1 MSPLLKQ
8 AVLAIAGPL
17 ARGFSRLRI
26 RLALP
31 AAAPAAQRLLQ
42 VIDRVLADDFPAG
55 DRQWFARIE
64 ALRGELSASTR
75 PIALVDF
82 GAGGPNDRRSA
93 EEMRRGIRVD
103 STVGA
108 VCRLASK
115 PPFWARLLF
124 AVVREYEPQRGVE
137 LGTCLGLSAAYQGA
151 AMQLAGNGGTLRT
164 LEGADSLA
172 EKSRENLAALRLDNV
187 AVVAGR
193 FEQTLG
199 NVLQEAG
206 RIDYA
211 FVDGHH
217 DEQATIAYFR
227 QLLPYLAPGA
237 VLVFDDISWS
247 PGMARAWQVISAD
260 PRVRVAVDLRAVGV
274 CVLGDQ
280 AQPRATFRYYLP

>member
-1 MSPLLKQ
+1 MSPLLRK

-17 ARGFSRLRI
+17 ARGLARI
-26 RLALP
+26 RIRRALP
-31 AAAPAAQRLLQ
+31 AATPPAQRLLQ
-42 VIDRVLADDFPAG
+42 VIDRVLVDDFAAV
-55 DRQWFARIE
+55 DRQWFSRIE
-64 ALRGELSASTR
+64 TLRAELSTSTR

-93 EEMRRGIRVD
+93 EEMQRGVRVD

-124 AVVREYEPQRGVE
+124 AVVREYQPQRGVE

-151 AMQLAGNGGTLRT
+151 AMLLAGNGGKLHT

-172 EKSRENLAALRLDNV
+172 EQSRGNLASLQLGNV
-187 AVVAGR
+187 TVVAGR
-193 FEQTLG
+193 FEQTLAG
-199 NVLQEAG
+199 VLQDAG
-206 RIDYA
+206 RVDYA
-211 FVDGHH
+211 FIDGHH

-227 QLLPYLAPGA
+227 QLLPRLAPGA

-260 PRVRVAVDLRAVGV
+260 PQVRVAVDLRAVGI
-274 CVLGDQ
+274 CLLGEPTM
-280 AQPRATFRYYLP
+280 PRATFRYYLP

>member
-1 MSPLLKQ
+1 MSPLLKS
-8 AVLAIAGPL
+8 AVIAIAGPL
-17 ARGFSRLRI
+17 ARGLARLRI

-31 AAAPAAQRLLQ
+31 VATPPARRLLQ
-42 VIDRVLADDFPAG
+42 VIDRLLADDFQAA
-55 DRQWFARIE
+55 DRQWFAKIE
-64 ALRGELSASTR
+64 TLRARLSASTQ

-93 EEMRRGIRVD
+93 EEMQRGVRVD

-124 AVVREYEPQRGVE
+124 AVVREYQPRRGVE

-151 AMQLAGNGGTLRT
+151 AMQLAGNGGTLHT

-172 EKSRENLAALRLDNV
+172 EQSRRNLAALEIGSV

-193 FEQTLG
+193 FDQTLAG
-199 NVLQEAG
+199 VLQQAG

-211 FVDGHH
+211 FIDGHH
-217 DEQATIAYFR
+217 DEYATIAYFH
-227 QLLPYLAPGA
+227 QLLPWLAPDA

-247 PGMARAWQVISAD
+247 PGMRRAWRAISTD
-260 PRVRVAVDLRAVGV
+260 SRVRVAVDLRAVGI
-274 CVLGDQ
+274 CVLGDVTI
-280 AQPRATFRYYLP
+280 PRTTFRYYLP